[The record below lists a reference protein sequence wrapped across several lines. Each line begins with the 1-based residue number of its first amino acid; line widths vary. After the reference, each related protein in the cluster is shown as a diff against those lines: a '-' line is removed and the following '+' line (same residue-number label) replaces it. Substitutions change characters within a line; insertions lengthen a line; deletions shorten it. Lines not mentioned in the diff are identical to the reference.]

1 MVQSRQH
8 DHGTLMRIPLPF
20 FAVVL
25 TLTAATMLG
34 CKKQADAGGALEEA
48 AKTIEQA
55 DAAQPVVAPVPQPA
69 SPQPAAAPAQPAPVV
84 ATTAVAQQMNQAVT
98 AYKGGHYVDA
108 VTRLQQ
114 LRAMTGKTPEQTMAL
129 QEAIAA
135 VMAELYTRASKGDAR
150 AKAAVKEYERIQ
162 TSRQ

>member
-1 MVQSRQH
+1 MKTPVPVFV
-8 DHGTLMRIPLPF
+8 I
-20 FAVVL
+20 A
-25 TLTAATMLG
+25 LTAAVAVAG
-34 CKKQADAGGALEEA
+34 CSKQPDADSALEAAVQAMEQPEA
-48 AKTIEQA
+48 G
-55 DAAQPVVAPVPQPA
+55 QPVAAPVPQPT
-69 SPQPAAAPAQPAPVV
+69 SPSHAAAPTQPTPAI

-98 AYKGGHYVDA
+98 AYQGGHYVDA

-135 VMAELYTRASKGDAR
+135 VMGELYTRASKGDAR

-162 TSRQ
+162 NARQ